1 MSSQEDIDLLEQEID
16 NETAAIMKQRLGDNT
31 RTGYERY
38 NVSFMIWM
46 FDNKQKK
53 YHHLLQ
59 PTLIHSM
66 ELADSRDKTTLTK
79 TGQPS
84 KLRTHLRT
92 ICFDSLHAINKKDA
106 MTLPVILELLS
117 FAVFTR
123 YLSTFKK
130 TTGDTNTQI
139 RLSASSFEAACND
152 QPTQRQQHPRLY
164 FSAGESTT
172 G

>member
-1 MSSQEDIDLLEQEID
+1 MSLQEDVDLLEQEID

-46 FDNKQKK
+46 FDNEQKK

-59 PTLIHSM
+59 PTLIRSM
-66 ELADSRDKTTLTK
+66 ELADSTDKTTLTK

-92 ICFDSLHAINKKDA
+92 ICFDSLRAINKN
-106 MTLPVILELLS
+106 M
-117 FAVFTR
+117 
-123 YLSTFKK
+123 
-130 TTGDTNTQI
+130 
-139 RLSASSFEAACND
+139 
-152 QPTQRQQHPRLY
+152 
-164 FSAGESTT
+164 
-172 G
+172 